1 LVERGKA
8 DRSDQQKA
16 LENSES
22 DPCRGFI
29 LKIEGFL
36 SITKYDG
43 VADHRVFIAGLF
55 RSWRVESIREAIK
68 PVI

>member
-8 DRSDQQKA
+8 DRNDQQKA

-36 SITKYDG
+36 STT
-43 VADHRVFIAGLF
+43 VAASMNTQKIRRHEIAAG
-55 RSWRVESIREAIK
+55 RGA
-68 PVI
+68 